1 MTRLALG
8 AKWGRPVRPPLAW
21 ESLASNVASA
31 ATPKPPLDALK
42 KLRRVIAWSPPHP
55 NSKAGSRWKCRPPA
69 PVHPGGYRV
78 WPHLDSGTLSRHSF
92 YLKNNPD
99 DIGGCHAE
107 PAARR
112 PTACGQ
118 SPGGIRNVIGH
129 R

>member
-55 NSKAGSRWKCRPPA
+55 NSKAGSRRKCRPPA
-69 PVHPGGYRV
+69 PVHPGGDPV
-78 WPHLDSGTLSRHSF
+78 LPHPDSGTRSPHSF
-92 YLKNNPD
+92 YLEHKP
-99 DIGGCHAE
+99 E
-107 PAARR
+107 
-112 PTACGQ
+112 
-118 SPGGIRNVIGH
+118 
-129 R
+129 